1 MRAWGLPKAKCARE
15 TASRPA
21 VVVVMTVAAIA
32 AVFAAACSGDGDAKG
47 AATETGSP
55 PPVVSETP
63 QLTPTGTASP
73 TATKGAAATTTP
85 TAVGPTSTPDATAT
99 PTSTPAATP
108 VPTASPTPV
117 QPGKHLNGTFT
128 IVVEQGDARVAVHVE
143 VAATL
148 AQRQQGLMFRT
159 QLGED
164 EGMLFLFDRDVQT
177 GFWMRNTLVPLDIA
191 YIGADLRVNEIKQG
205 TPLDETPLVPA
216 GRYRYVLEVNQG
228 WFERHGLGP
237 GARIELPG
245 GLPAPSAN

>member
-1 MRAWGLPKAKCARE
+1 MRAWGLRRAKCARG
-15 TASRPA
+15 TAAWPGA
-21 VVVVMTVAAIA
+21 VVVMTVAA
-32 AVFAAACSGDGDAKG
+32 VLAAACLGDGDAQG
-47 AATETGSP
+47 ALTGTGSP
-55 PPVVSETP
+55 SPVVSEAP

-73 TATKGAAATTTP
+73 AATRGL
-85 TAVGPTSTPDATAT
+85 AATAT
-99 PTSTPAATP
+99 PPTTPPAATATQAATP
-108 VPTASPTPV
+108 AVTAVPTPSPTLV
-117 QPGKHLNGTFT
+117 QPGKHPNGTFT
-128 IVVEQGDARVAVHVE
+128 IVVKQGDVRVAVHVE

-191 YIGADLRVNEIKQG
+191 YIGANLQVNEVKQG

-237 GARIELPG
+237 GARIELPE
-245 GLPAPSAN
+245 GLPVPSAN

>member
-1 MRAWGLPKAKCARE
+1 MK
-15 TASRPA
+15 
-21 VVVVMTVAAIA
+21 
-32 AVFAAACSGDGDAKG
+32 
-47 AATETGSP
+47 
-55 PPVVSETP
+55 
-63 QLTPTGTASP
+63 
-73 TATKGAAATTTP
+73 
-85 TAVGPTSTPDATAT
+85 
-99 PTSTPAATP
+99 
-108 VPTASPTPV
+108 
-117 QPGKHLNGTFT
+117 
-128 IVVEQGDARVAVHVE
+128 QGDVRVAVHVE

-191 YIGADLRVNEIKQG
+191 YIGANLQVNEVKQG

-237 GARIELPG
+237 GARIELPE
-245 GLPAPSAN
+245 GLPVPSAN